1 MLSAYPK
8 TVKLKDGAAAIIR
21 PLDRD
26 DFEKLLA
33 FFQELPDED
42 RIFLRHD
49 VRDPGLI
56 RKWTASLNLDR
67 VIPLV
72 ACDGD
77 ALVANGSLHI
87 MPNECMKHVG
97 HIRLVTARSH
107 RHRGLGGLMT
117 RELVSLAQARDLEKL
132 QAHVIEDN
140 IGAVNMF
147 TAVGFKKEAV
157 LTGMIKDR
165 NWKSHNL
172 AVMVNDVANL
182 GKIIEDWIQESMLPG
197 FRAPGGGL

>member
-8 TVKLKDGAAAIIR
+8 TVKLKDGAAAVIR
-21 PLDRD
+21 PLARD
-26 DFEKLLA
+26 DFDKLLE
-33 FFQELPDED
+33 FFQDLPDED
-42 RIFLRHD
+42 RVFLRHD

-72 ACDGD
+72 AIEDKT
-77 ALVANGSLHI
+77 LVANGSLHL

-97 HIRLVTARSH
+97 HIRLVTASSH

-117 RELVSLAQARDLEKL
+117 RELVSLAEARDLEKL

-140 IGAVNMF
+140 VGAVKMF
-147 TAVGFKKEAV
+147 TTVGFKKEAV

-165 NWKSHNL
+165 DWKSHNL

-182 GKIIEDWIQESMLPG
+182 GKIIEDWIQESMQPG